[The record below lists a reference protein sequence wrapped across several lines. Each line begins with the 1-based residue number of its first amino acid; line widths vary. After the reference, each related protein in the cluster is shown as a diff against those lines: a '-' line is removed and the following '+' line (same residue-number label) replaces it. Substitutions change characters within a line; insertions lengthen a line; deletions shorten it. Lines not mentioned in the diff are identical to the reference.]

1 MLKYHEHPPDAPDK
15 ALASSGVCDFRS
27 SRVLIQRSG
36 EMYGQKDLWGG
47 LTDNYRKRNL
57 FRIFHN

>member
-1 MLKYHEHPPDAPDK
+1 MGQDASF
-15 ALASSGVCDFRS
+15 LQNEVVDFRS